1 MLLIS
6 IDYGRSPLSIYVFP
20 ILLQQKLIEL
30 LRSPI
35 YHIKSGRR
43 SNLAV
48 GCHIKKIAIATGI
61 TLRAM
66 GRHIKPEFLEILNWT
81 ASWPIGDLVSP
92 RWFKTHS
99 ESLTGQRFFGWGL
112 FMELFDVDGK
122 GIMQTP
128 IQERSD
134 ADTIII
140 GLDAHL
146 QIVAESPGLGYCR
159 RASTWDLKDM
169 NISTIFDW
177 ISIGVEITK

>member
-1 MLLIS
+1 MEGCDWRRIWVSKEPLGDSLAARLISDQPGRSVTTTENDDAKLPLYAMILIS

-61 TLRAM
+61 TV

-92 RWFKTHS
+92 R
-99 ESLTGQRFFGWGL
+99 
-112 FMELFDVDGK
+112 
-122 GIMQTP
+122 
-128 IQERSD
+128 
-134 ADTIII
+134 
-140 GLDAHL
+140 
-146 QIVAESPGLGYCR
+146 
-159 RASTWDLKDM
+159 
-169 NISTIFDW
+169 
-177 ISIGVEITK
+177 

>member
-1 MLLIS
+1 MRSGAKKVGPCDGRNSGCPVERSLAARLISDQPGRSVTTTENDDAKLPLYAMLLIS

-61 TLRAM
+61 TLRAV

-92 RWFKTHS
+92 R
-99 ESLTGQRFFGWGL
+99 
-112 FMELFDVDGK
+112 
-122 GIMQTP
+122 
-128 IQERSD
+128 
-134 ADTIII
+134 
-140 GLDAHL
+140 
-146 QIVAESPGLGYCR
+146 
-159 RASTWDLKDM
+159 
-169 NISTIFDW
+169 
-177 ISIGVEITK
+177 